1 MPLSRDEFTQQL
13 TASGLLDAAS
23 IAESLSSLP
32 PDKQPQDGEALAREL
47 VRQKRLT
54 KFQAEQLYA
63 GKGKSLTLGNYVI
76 LDKLGQGG
84 MGMVLKA
91 QHKRMKRLVALKVM
105 SPAAV
110 KTPDSLKRFHREVE
124 AAAKLR
130 HPNIVAA
137 DDADEAKG
145 THFLV
150 MEYVE
155 GSDLSVLVKKH
166 GPLPVEQAIRCI
178 IQAARGL
185 EFAHEQGVIHR
196 DIKPANLLIDA
207 KGTVKILD
215 MGLARIE
222 GAVGGSSEGAGLTNT
237 GTIMGTVDY
246 MSPEQAM
253 DTKHAD
259 ARSDIYSLGC
269 TLYYLLTG
277 KCVYDGDTIM
287 KKLMAHQ
294 HAPIPEL
301 AHALANGGRQPPG
314 SSIGGNADSGT
325 NAPGG

>member
-23 IAESLSSLP
+23 SAESLSSLP
-32 PDKQPQDGEALAREL
+32 PDKQPADGEALAREL

-63 GKGKSLTLGNYVI
+63 GKGNSLTLGNYVI

-84 MGMVLKA
+84 MGVVLKA

-110 KTPDSLKRFHREVE
+110 KTPDALKRFHREVE

-150 MEYVE
+150 MEYVN
-155 GSDLSVLVKKH
+155 GSDLSALVAKMILIPPGEFMMGCTEAEIVAVL
-166 GPLPVEQAIRCI
+166 EQA
-178 IQAARGL
+178 G
-185 EFAHEQGVIHR
+185 EFAKQSWFTDSVRHEAPARRVRLTKPFYVGVHEVTEAQFAQFVKASGYRTVAETDGKGGKVWDR
-196 DIKPANLLIDA
+196 DKLDFVFRKDVNWSNPGYEPHTPAYPVCQVTWTDA
-207 KGTVKILD
+207 TAFCK
-215 MGLARIE
+215 
-222 GAVGGSSEGAGLTNT
+222 
-237 GTIMGTVDY
+237 
-246 MSPEQAM
+246 
-253 DTKHAD
+253 
-259 ARSDIYSLGC
+259 
-269 TLYYLLTG
+269 
-277 KCVYDGDTIM
+277 
-287 KKLMAHQ
+287 
-294 HAPIPEL
+294 
-301 AHALANGGRQPPG
+301 
-314 SSIGGNADSGT
+314 
-325 NAPGG
+325 